1 MNLKNL
7 KELGLSEGQISVY
20 SATLDLGT
28 STLNSIHEKT
38 GIERRNIYDILNKLI
53 ERGFISYTVENGKRA
68 YQCTSPSNVL
78 EEIKRKKEA
87 LDILEKETSKIM
99 NMFNLSKP
107 KIRAEVYRGDDALK
121 ALLEESLNYKES
133 FWIGG
138 NSEVYN
144 TNLKAWFN
152 HWMARRVEKRHM
164 MYDLVDHGTWLDGL
178 KPNDKAAHK
187 KSHYQ
192 YCALPKNL
200 ASPLIIV
207 IFGNKVA
214 QVLWSKQPFAFVL
227 ESEEIKESFMKYFHY
242 FWKKPK

>member
-7 KELGLSEGQISVY
+7 KELGLSDGQILVY
-20 SATLDLGT
+20 SATLDLGI

-53 ERGFISYTVENGKRA
+53 ERGFVSYTLENGKRT
-68 YQCTSPSNVL
+68 YQCTNPSNII

-87 LDILEKETSKIM
+87 LDTLEKETFQIT

-107 KIRAEVYRGDDALK
+107 KIRAEVYRGIEALK

-138 NSEVYN
+138 NSSVYN
-144 TNLKAWFN
+144 TNLKVWFN
-152 HWMARRVEKRHM
+152 HWMTRRVEKKHM
-164 MYDLVDHGTWLDGL
+164 MYDLVDQGTWLEGL
-178 KPNDKAAHK
+178 KPNDKKAHK
-187 KSHYQ
+187 KSYYQ

-207 IFGNKVA
+207 ILGNKIA
-214 QVLWSKQPFAFVL
+214 QILWSKQPFAFVL
-227 ESEEIKESFMKYFHY
+227 ESKEIKESFMKYFHY
-242 FWKKPK
+242 FWSPK